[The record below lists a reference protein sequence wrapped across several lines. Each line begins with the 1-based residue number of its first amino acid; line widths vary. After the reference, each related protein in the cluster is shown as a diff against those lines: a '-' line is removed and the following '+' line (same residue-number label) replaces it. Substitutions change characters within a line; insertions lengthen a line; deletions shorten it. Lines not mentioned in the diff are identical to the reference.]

1 MILPCLVWAS
11 LKNLFKMELTIQAL
25 EKLAPEDLAN
35 AINEF
40 IKNDFSKL
48 VQLLYRIDVS
58 EAKLK
63 YILQAHPNEDAGKL
77 IAAVVIERLAATK
90 KAREMF
96 SQPKEGDSMNSIDS
110 EERL

>member
-1 MILPCLVWAS
+1 
-11 LKNLFKMELTIQAL
+11 MELTIQAL

-35 AINEF
+35 AINDL

-77 IAAVVIERLAATK
+77 IAALGKCNNFDMTLMFMDSKEK
-90 KAREMF
+90 K
-96 SQPKEGDSMNSIDS
+96 DLVNII
-110 EERL
+110 

>member
-1 MILPCLVWAS
+1 
-11 LKNLFKMELTIQAL
+11 MELTIQAL
-25 EKLAPEDLAN
+25 EKLTPEDLAIT
-35 AINEF
+35 INEL

-63 YILQAHPNEDAGKL
+63 YILQTHPNEDAGKL

-96 SQPKEGDSMNSIDS
+96 STPKEDDLIDN

>member
-1 MILPCLVWAS
+1 MEI
-11 LKNLFKMELTIQAL
+11 NLQAL
-25 EKLAPEDLAN
+25 EKLAVPDLEL
-35 AINEF
+35 AINEL

-63 YILQAHPNEDAGKL
+63 NILQEHPNEDAGKL
-77 IAAVVIERLAATK
+77 IAQVVLERLAATK

-96 SQPKEGDSMNSIDS
+96 SKPNDANPSIKEIDN

>member
-1 MILPCLVWAS
+1 
-11 LKNLFKMELTIQAL
+11 MELTIQAL
-25 EKLAPEDLAN
+25 EKLAPEDLAI
-35 AINEF
+35 AINEL

-77 IAAVVIERLAATK
+77 IAAVVIERLEATK

-96 SQPKEGDSMNSIDS
+96 STPKEDDSIDN
-110 EERL
+110 EEKL

>member
-1 MILPCLVWAS
+1 
-11 LKNLFKMELTIQAL
+11 MELTIQAL
-25 EKLAPEDLAN
+25 EKLSPEDLAN
-35 AINEF
+35 AINEL

-63 YILQAHPNEDAGKL
+63 YILQTHPNEDAGKL

-96 SQPKEGDSMNSIDS
+96 SRPKGNDSIDD
-110 EERL
+110 EEKL

>member
-1 MILPCLVWAS
+1 MEI
-11 LKNLFKMELTIQAL
+11 NLQAL
-25 EKLAPEDLAN
+25 EKLTVPDLAL
-35 AINEF
+35 AINEL

-63 YILQAHPNEDAGKL
+63 SILQEHPNEDAGKL
-77 IAAVVIERLAATK
+77 IAQVVLERLAATK
-90 KAREMF
+90 KARAMF
-96 SQPKEGDSMNSIDS
+96 SKPNETNPSIKEIDN